1 MNRNKLISKM
11 NLQFFAASGR
21 KPRTIFDLV
30 TAGDITAY
38 WEEKIENTIPYL
50 GEELWTS
57 QQKLGLKLE
66 WIKGASGLPVVLKPS
81 AYDAVAQKRDRIG
94 FEKLEAEMPFFKES
108 MYINEELRQQLN
120 MVLETGNQAYI
131 NTIVNNIFNDE
142 INLLDGARAQRER
155 IRMMALT
162 TGYVSISANGQSYDY
177 DYGIPDNH
185 KIDVTANGG
194 KAWSDPDAT
203 IVDDIRDALDTIEND
218 TGVRPTRGVYN
229 RSLMKYLRKNNEI
242 RQAING
248 SDSTAPVSDTKIR
261 SYIIDELNVEIV
273 PYSKKYKNE
282 AGVETNYVED
292 DILVLFPDGILG
304 TGWFGTT
311 PEQSDLMSGT
321 AANVS
326 ITDTGVAVT
335 TSKKVDP
342 VNVDTKVSMIYLPD
356 FPTADQVAIM
366 DIA

>member
-1 MNRNKLISKM
+1 MSRKRLVM
-11 NLQFFAASGR
+11 NLQHFAASTTGR

-38 WEEKIENTIPYL
+38 WEENISNTIPYL
-50 GEELWTS
+50 GEELWPS

-66 WIKGASGLPVVLKPS
+66 WIKGASGLPIVLKPS

-142 INLLDGARAQRER
+142 ISLLDGARAQRER

-162 TGYVSISANGQSYDY
+162 N
-177 DYGIPDNH
+177 GIPDNH
-185 KIDVTANGG
+185 KIDVTDNGG
-194 KAWSDPDAT
+194 KPWSDPDAT
-203 IVDDIRDALDTIEND
+203 IIDDIRDILDTVEND
-218 TGVRPTRGVYN
+218 TGIRPTRGIAN

-248 SDSTAPVSDTKIR
+248 SDSTAPVSDSKIKA
-261 SYIIDELNVEIV
+261 YIMDELNLEIV
-273 PYSKKYKNE
+273 VYSKKYKDE
-282 AGVETNYVED
+282 KGKETSYVED
-292 DILVLFPDGILG
+292 DLLVLFPEGVLG

-311 PEQSDLMSGT
+311 PEQSDLMSGN

-335 TSKKVDP
+335 TSQKVDP

-356 FPTADQVAIM
+356 FPTADQIAIM
-366 DIA
+366 NVA